1 MGLKDT
7 SYCVES
13 KWATRIYCT
22 AMGNITYFIIALITL
37 KSKKYE
43 SLFFISKTNIIHSLY
58 FNKIKENI
66 AQCLL

>member
-22 AMGNITYFIIALITL
+22 AMGNITYFIIALIAL

-43 SLFFISKTNIIHSLY
+43 SLFFY
-58 FNKIKENI
+58 IKD
-66 AQCLL
+66 